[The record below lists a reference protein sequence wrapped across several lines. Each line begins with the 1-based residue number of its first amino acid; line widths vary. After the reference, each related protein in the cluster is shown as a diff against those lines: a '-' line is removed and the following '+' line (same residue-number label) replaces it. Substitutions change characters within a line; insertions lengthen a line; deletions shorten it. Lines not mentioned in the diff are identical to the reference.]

1 METELENKFY
11 KLIGEEDERPEALQE
26 AADLVLNAP
35 ESSERAGLLALIY
48 HDGIGVEQ
56 DIYVREC
63 RDARPGRG
71 WPASEV

>member
-48 HDGIGVEQ
+48 HDGIAGHGPGVR
-56 DIYVREC
+56 VCREGGVGM
-63 RDARPGRG
+63 A
-71 WPASEV
+71 